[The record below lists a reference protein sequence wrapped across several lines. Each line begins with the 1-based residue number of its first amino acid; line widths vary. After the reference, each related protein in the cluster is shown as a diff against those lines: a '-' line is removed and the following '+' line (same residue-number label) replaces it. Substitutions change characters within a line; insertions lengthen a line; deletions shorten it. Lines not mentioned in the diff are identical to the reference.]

1 MHSQGNQA
9 PAASRRDSEAL
20 ALRSQKSNTELLRRL
35 FKFVTPNEKRT
46 LGAACVAMTFTS
58 LTNLAFP
65 KLVAWLVDG
74 MAKQEPPRRRFL
86 CSALLLFGAGAIGS
100 WLRTYLFAIVN
111 ESISTR
117 LRVALVQHILAQVT
131 APLYLYRCVPA
142 RAIRLRAVCPCIPVC
157 CAQCGWHRGQSSR
170 RCNFLVPRR
179 TWRFS
184 TRQIHRT

>member
-9 PAASRRDSEAL
+9 AAASRRDSEAL

-74 MAKQEPPRRRFL
+74 MAKQEPP
-86 CSALLLFGAGAIGS
+86 
-100 WLRTYLFAIVN
+100 
-111 ESISTR
+111 
-117 LRVALVQHILAQVT
+117 
-131 APLYLYRCVPA
+131 
-142 RAIRLRAVCPCIPVC
+142 
-157 CAQCGWHRGQSSR
+157 
-170 RCNFLVPRR
+170 
-179 TWRFS
+179 
-184 TRQIHRT
+184 